1 MMQERNPDGAS
12 ARQTRTGSD
21 ARPRAAERHGR
32 LAQQMRF
39 LLEVDQLKQVLR
51 RTSIIGNERLEN
63 SAEHSWHLTLMALV
77 LSEHAAA
84 SGLDQ
89 LKVLTMLIVHDL
101 VEIDAGD
108 TFVYDQ
114 AGLEDQEEREQRA
127 AERIFGLLPAES
139 GAELRAIWDEFEAR
153 QSPEAKFARALDRL
167 QPMVLNY
174 INGGGPWQEHGV
186 RADQVREING
196 CIEDGAP
203 ELWRYAEELIED
215 AVRRELLAP

>member
-1 MMQERNPDGAS
+1 MQERNPDGAS

-89 LKVLTMLIVHDL
+89 LKVLKMLIVHDL

>member
-1 MMQERNPDGAS
+1 MRERN
-12 ARQTRTGSD
+12 
-21 ARPRAAERHGR
+21 GR

-84 SGLDQ
+84 AGLDQ
-89 LKVLTMLIVHDL
+89 LKVLQMLIVHDL

-108 TFVYDQ
+108 TFVYDE

-139 GAELRAIWDEFEAR
+139 GAALRAIWDEFEAR

-174 INGGGPWQEHGV
+174 VNGGGPWQEHGV

-196 CIEDGAP
+196 CIEEGAP

>member
-1 MMQERNPDGAS
+1 
-12 ARQTRTGSD
+12 
-21 ARPRAAERHGR
+21 
-32 LAQQMRF
+32 MRF
-39 LLEVDQLKQVLR
+39 LIEVDRLKQVLR
-51 RTSIIGNERLEN
+51 RTSIVGNERLEN
-63 SAEHSWHLTLMALV
+63 SAEHSWHVTLMALV

-89 LKVLTMLIVHDL
+89 LKVLKMLIVHDL

-114 AGLEDQEEREQRA
+114 VGLKDQEEREERA
-127 AERIFGLLPAES
+127 AERIFGLLPADT
-139 GAELRAIWDEFEAR
+139 GAELRAVWDEFEAR
-153 QSPEAKFARALDRL
+153 QSPEAKFARGLDRL

-174 INGGGPWQEHGV
+174 TNGGGPWQEHGIS
-186 RADQVREING
+186 ADQVRDING

-215 AVRRELLAP
+215 AVRRELLLP

>member
-1 MMQERNPDGAS
+1 MQ
-12 ARQTRTGSD
+12 QTK
-21 ARPRAAERHGR
+21 GR

-39 LLEVDQLKQVLR
+39 LVESDQLKQVLR
-51 RTSIIGNERLEN
+51 RTSILGNHRREN

-77 LSEHAAA
+77 LSEHAVAV
-84 SGLDQ
+84 GLDQ
-89 LKVLTMLIVHDL
+89 LKVLKMLIVHDL

-114 AGLEDQEEREQRA
+114 AGVKDQEEREQRA
-127 AERIFGLLPAES
+127 AERIFGLLPAGT

-153 QSPEAKFARALDRL
+153 QSPEAKFAKAMDRL
-167 QPMVLNY
+167 QPMLLNY
-174 INGGGPWQEHGV
+174 VNGGGPWQKHGV

-203 ELWRYAEELIED
+203 ELWRYAEDLIED
-215 AVRRELLAP
+215 AVKRELLAP

>member
-1 MMQERNPDGAS
+1 MLERNPDGAS

-89 LKVLTMLIVHDL
+89 LKVLKMLIVHDL

-114 AGLEDQEEREQRA
+114 AGLEDQAEREELA

-139 GAELRAIWDEFEAR
+139 GAELRAVWDEFEAR
-153 QSPEAKFARALDRL
+153 RSPEAKFARALDRL

>member
-51 RTSIIGNERLEN
+51 RTSIVGNERLEN
-63 SAEHSWHLTLMALV
+63 SAEHSWHVTLMALV

-84 SGLDQ
+84 PGLDQ
-89 LKVLTMLIVHDL
+89 LKVLKMLIVHDL

-114 AGLEDQEEREQRA
+114 AGLKDQEEREERA

>member
-1 MMQERNPDGAS
+1 MQERNPDGAS

-21 ARPRAAERHGR
+21 ARPWAAERHGR

-39 LLEVDQLKQVLR
+39 LVEVDQLKQVLR
-51 RTSIIGNERLEN
+51 RTSIVGNDRREN
-63 SAEHSWHLTLMALV
+63 SAEHSWHVTLMALV

-89 LKVLTMLIVHDL
+89 LKVLKMLIVHDL

-114 AGLEDQEEREQRA
+114 AGVKDQEEREERA
-127 AERIFGLLPAES
+127 AERIFGLLPAGS
-139 GAELRAIWDEFEAR
+139 GAELRAVWDEFEAR

-174 INGGGPWQEHGV
+174 VNGGGPWQKHGI

-196 CIEDGAP
+196 CIADGAP

-215 AVRRELLAP
+215 AVRRQLLAP

>member
-1 MMQERNPDGAS
+1 MQERNPDGAS

-51 RTSIIGNERLEN
+51 RTSIVGNERLEN
-63 SAEHSWHLTLMALV
+63 SAEHSWHVTLMALV

-84 SGLDQ
+84 PGLDQ
-89 LKVLTMLIVHDL
+89 LKVLKMLIVHDL

-114 AGLEDQEEREQRA
+114 AGLKDQEEREERA

>member
-1 MMQERNPDGAS
+1 MY
-12 ARQTRTGSD
+12 
-21 ARPRAAERHGR
+21 ERHGR

-39 LLEVDQLKQVLR
+39 LVEVDRLKQVLR
-51 RTSIIGNERLEN
+51 RTSIVGNDRREN
-63 SAEHSWHLTLMALV
+63 SAEHSWHVTLMALV

-89 LKVLTMLIVHDL
+89 LKVLKMLIVHDL

-114 AGLEDQEEREQRA
+114 AGLEDQAEREERA

-139 GAELRAIWDEFEAR
+139 GDELRAVWDEFEAR

-174 INGGGPWQEHGV
+174 VNGGGPWQQHGI

-215 AVRRELLAP
+215 AVKRELLAP

>member
-1 MMQERNPDGAS
+1 
-12 ARQTRTGSD
+12 
-21 ARPRAAERHGR
+21 
-32 LAQQMRF
+32 MRF
-39 LLEVDQLKQVLR
+39 LVEVDRLKQVLR
-51 RTSIIGNERLEN
+51 RTSIVGNDRREN
-63 SAEHSWHLTLMALV
+63 SAEHSWHVTLMALV

-89 LKVLTMLIVHDL
+89 LKVLKMLIVHDL

-114 AGLEDQEEREQRA
+114 AGLEDQEEREERA

-139 GAELRAIWDEFEAR
+139 GAELRAVWDEFEAR

-174 INGGGPWQEHGV
+174 VNGGGPWQQHGIS
-186 RADQVREING
+186 ADQVREING

-203 ELWRYAEELIED
+203 ELWRYAEALIED
-215 AVRRELLAP
+215 AVKRELLAP

>member
-1 MMQERNPDGAS
+1 MQ
-12 ARQTRTGSD
+12 
-21 ARPRAAERHGR
+21 ERHGR

-39 LLEVDQLKQVLR
+39 LVEVDQLKQVLR
-51 RTSIIGNERLEN
+51 RTSIVGNERLEN

-89 LKVLTMLIVHDL
+89 LKVLKMLIVHDL

-114 AGLEDQEEREQRA
+114 AGLKDQEEREARA

>member
-1 MMQERNPDGAS
+1 ML
-12 ARQTRTGSD
+12 
-21 ARPRAAERHGR
+21 ERHGR

-39 LLEVDQLKQVLR
+39 LVEVDQLKQVLR
-51 RTSIIGNERLEN
+51 RTSIVGNDRREN
-63 SAEHSWHLTLMALV
+63 SAEHSWHVTLMALV

-89 LKVLTMLIVHDL
+89 LKVLKMLIVHDL

-127 AERIFGLLPAES
+127 AERIFGLLPTES
-139 GAELRAIWDEFEAR
+139 GAELRAVWDEFEAR

-174 INGGGPWQEHGV
+174 VNGGGPWQQHGIS
-186 RADQVREING
+186 ADQVREING

-215 AVRRELLAP
+215 AVKRELLAP

>member
-39 LLEVDQLKQVLR
+39 LVEVDQLKQVLR
-51 RTSIIGNERLEN
+51 RTSIVGNERLEN
-63 SAEHSWHLTLMALV
+63 SAEHSWHVSLMALV

-84 SGLDQ
+84 PGLDQ
-89 LKVLTMLIVHDL
+89 LKVLKMLIVHDL

-114 AGLEDQEEREQRA
+114 AGLKDQEEREQRA
-127 AERIFGLLPAES
+127 AKRIFGLLPAES

-153 QSPEAKFARALDRL
+153 RSPEAKFARALDRL